1 MISWVWTVFRSRRA
15 AMLEAEFLV
24 MKLGCEA
31 AAHAHALA
39 SDPQATDERR
49 AYYRRVARI
58 AKRRHEFLNA
68 LDTATKHD
76 VQNEWRCRRGSLC
89 R

>member
-1 MISWVWTVFRSRRA
+1 MLQSRRA

-24 MKLGCEA
+24 MKLGSEA
-31 AAHAHALA
+31 AAHANTLA
-39 SDPQATDERR
+39 SDPLTTDERR

-58 AKRRHEFLNA
+58 ARRRYDFFSA
-68 LDTATKHD
+68 LDTATKYD
-76 VQNEWRCRRGSLC
+76 VANEWRGRRGALH